1 MPSSAAMPSS
11 TDTLTNALSPI
22 LQARGL
28 DLVDVEVHGAQ
39 LTVFVD
45 REGGINLDELGE
57 ASRDVSAALDDIDPM
72 PGRYTLSV
80 SSPGL
85 ERRLRTPEHFARAVG
100 ETVTVRIHAG
110 TADVR
115 RVTGTLQSAD
125 GTGCTLV
132 GPEVPEGE
140 LRVAYDQIERA
151 RTVFE
156 WGSEHKSTKDA
167 QNAKNAKDAQSAKSE
182 ENESEKSERVKRQ

>member
-1 MPSSAAMPSS
+1 LPSS

-28 DLVDVEVHGAQ
+28 DLVDVELHGAQ

-45 REGGINLDELGE
+45 RAGGINLDELGE
-57 ASRDVSAALDDIDPM
+57 ATRDVSAALDDIDPI

-85 ERRLRTPEHFARAVG
+85 ERRLRTPEHFARALE

-125 GTGCTLV
+125 ETGCTLV

-156 WGSEHKSTKDA
+156 WGPERKSTK
-167 QNAKNAKDAQSAKSE
+167 NAKNTK
-182 ENESEKSERVKRQ
+182 NESEKSERVRRQ

>member
-1 MPSSAAMPSS
+1 MKRS
-11 TDTLTNALSPI
+11 TDTLTDALSPI

-28 DLVDVEVHGAQ
+28 DLIDVELNGAQ

-45 REGGINLDELGE
+45 REGGIGLDELGD
-57 ASRDVSAALDDIDPM
+57 ATRDVSAALDDIDPI

-85 ERRLRTPEHFARAVG
+85 ERRLRTPAHYARALG
-100 ETVTVRIHAG
+100 EKVTVRVDAG

-115 RVTGTLQSAD
+115 RVTGTLASAD
-125 GTGCTLV
+125 ESGCILT
-132 GPEVPEGE
+132 GPEVPDGE
-140 LRVAYDQIERA
+140 MRIPYDQVERA

-156 WGSEHKSTKDA
+156 WGPEPRRA
-167 QNAKNAKDAQSAKSE
+167 
-182 ENESEKSERVKRQ
+182 KSERVKRQ

>member
-1 MPSSAAMPSS
+1 MRSSGSS
-11 TDTLTNALSPI
+11 TDTLTDALSPI

-28 DLVDVEVHGAQ
+28 DLVDLELNGSQ

-57 ASRDVSAALDDIDPM
+57 ATRDVSAALDDIDPF

-85 ERRLRTPEHFARAVG
+85 ERRLRTPAHFAKAVG
-100 ETVTVRIHAG
+100 DKVTIRMDAG
-110 TADVR
+110 TPNVR
-115 RVTGTLQSAD
+115 RVTGTLEAAD
-125 GTGCTLV
+125 ETGCTLV
-132 GPEVPEGE
+132 GPEVPDGE
-140 LRVAYDQIERA
+140 LRISYDQVERA

-156 WGSEHKSTKDA
+156 WGPAPRKTK
-167 QNAKNAKDAQSAKSE
+167 NEKN
-182 ENESEKSERVKRQ
+182 EKSGKNERVKRQ

>member
-1 MPSSAAMPSS
+1 VTAVSTD
-11 TDTLTNALSPI
+11 TDTLTNALAPI

-28 DLVDVEVHGAQ
+28 DLVDVELQGAQ

-57 ASRDVSAALDDIDPM
+57 ATREVSAALDDIDPF

-100 ETVTVRIHAG
+100 EKITVRVHGG
-110 TADVR
+110 TADVK

-125 GTGCTLV
+125 ESGFTVTG
-132 GPEVPEGE
+132 PDVPDGE
-140 LRVAYDQIERA
+140 LRIGYDQVERA

-156 WGSEHKSTKDA
+156 WGPEPRKT
-167 QNAKNAKDAQSAKSE
+167 
-182 ENESEKSERVKRQ
+182 KSERVKRQ

>member
-1 MPSSAAMPSS
+1 MRSNSGS
-11 TDTLTNALSPI
+11 TDTLTNALAPI

-28 DLVDVEVHGAQ
+28 DLVDLELNGAQ

-57 ASRDVSAALDDIDPM
+57 ATRDVSAALDDIDPF

-85 ERRLRTPEHFARAVG
+85 ERRLRTPAHLAQAGGG
-100 ETVTVRIHAG
+100 EVTIRRDAG
-110 TADVR
+110 TANVR
-115 RVTGTLQSAD
+115 RVTGTLQEAD
-125 GTGCTLV
+125 ETGCTLV
-132 GPEVPEGE
+132 GPEVPDGE
-140 LRVAYDQIERA
+140 LRIGYDQIERA

-156 WGSEHKSTKDA
+156 WGPEPRKTKNEKSG
-167 QNAKNAKDAQSAKSE
+167 KNEQ
-182 ENESEKSERVKRQ
+182 SERVKRQ